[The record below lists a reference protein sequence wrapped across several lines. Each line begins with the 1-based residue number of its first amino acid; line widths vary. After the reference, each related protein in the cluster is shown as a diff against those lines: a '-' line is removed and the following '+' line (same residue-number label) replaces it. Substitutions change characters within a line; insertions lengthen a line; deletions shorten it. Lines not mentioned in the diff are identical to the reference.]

1 MIVFFVF
8 VFDGKVFVVQLSIVF
23 GVYCMYVVDDML
35 LYVGKVCVLCNC
47 VGSYFNGMF
56 KFMWIMLMLLQV
68 VWMDVIVMCL
78 EVEVLLLE
86 NQLIKLLLLCYNVFL
101 CDDKIYLYVLLIR
114 EDWLCIVLYCGL
126 CVVLGCY
133 YGLYLG
139 VIVVCDIFNLMYK
152 LFKLCSCEDSVFCNC
167 LWFCL

>member
-1 MIVFFVF
+1 M
-8 VFDGKVFVVQLSIVF
+8 
-23 GVYCMYVVDDML
+23 
-35 LYVGKVCVLCNC
+35 
-47 VGSYFNGMF
+47 
-56 KFMWIMLMLLQV
+56 
-68 VWMDVIVMCL
+68 
-78 EVEVLLLE
+78 
-86 NQLIKLLLLCYNVFL
+86 IKLLLLCYNVFL